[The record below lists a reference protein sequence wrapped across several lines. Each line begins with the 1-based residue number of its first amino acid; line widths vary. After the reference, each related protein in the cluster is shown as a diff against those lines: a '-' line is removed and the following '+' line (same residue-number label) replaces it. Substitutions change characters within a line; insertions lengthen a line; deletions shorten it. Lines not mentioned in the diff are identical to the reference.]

1 MTLTRRELFPAL
13 GAIRIV
19 HEDEHLLAVA
29 KPAGV
34 SCQSADPKRPDDLP
48 HRLKEHLRDRGEGDY
63 LGIHQRLD
71 QATSGLV
78 LYTRTKEANPGL
90 ARQMEGRTVRKRYLA
105 AVRGDVSA
113 FEGEGATLSDWLGR
127 DGPVSV
133 VLPEKTRKAKRAISH
148 VRVLEKRGDRALLEL
163 RIETGRTHQIRAQLA
178 YRGLPVAGD
187 RAYGEVRAPR
197 LMLHAAMLG
206 LTHPVSGDAL
216 ELSVPTPASF
226 GRWLEGEDA
235 VPVDSLEAL
244 RVALVRARESRW
256 GLGRAALAPDPTTAF
271 RLLNRGGDGVP
282 GLAVD
287 VYGEHLLAH
296 LYGDRA
302 VAAEETIVA
311 ALAELGFAG
320 VYVKKHPKQ
329 KNTLTPEQRAALAPT
344 GPVWGAPAPEELAV
358 HEHGVAYSTALG
370 DGLSTGLFLD
380 QRDARLRLREAA
392 RGRRV
397 LNLFCYAGAFGV
409 AAAVGEAA
417 KVVQVDVSRPALERA
432 ARSEALNGVRTERI
446 RQDVFAYLGG
456 AAKRGERFDIVVVDP
471 PSYST
476 TGKSRWTSG
485 ADWVG
490 LAEACFRVCTKRG
503 TLVVSSNDGRLTQA
517 ALRRHVHEG
526 ARKAGVGITQM
537 KDLPEP
543 PDFPG
548 AQLHRLW
555 IRLGEPK
562 AAPKKRRGGRGGRR
576 RRR

>member
-1 MTLTRRELFPAL
+1 MLTRRELFPAL

-19 HEDEHLLAVA
+19 HHDEHLLAVD

-34 SCQSADPKRPDDLP
+34 PSQSADPARPDDLP
-48 HRLKEHLRDRGEGDY
+48 HRLKEHLRDAGEQDY

-71 QATSGLV
+71 QATSGV
-78 LYTRTKEANPGL
+78 IVYTRSKEANPGL
-90 ARQMEGRTVRKRYLA
+90 ARQMEGRTVRKRYVA
-105 AVRGDVSA
+105 AVRGDVSDFDGA
-113 FEGEGATLSDWLGR
+113 KGATMRDWLGR
-127 DGPVSV
+127 DGAVSV
-133 VLPEKTRKAKRAISH
+133 VLPERTRKAKQAVSR
-148 VRVLEKRGDRALLEL
+148 VRVLERRGDRALLEV

-178 YRGLPVAGD
+178 HRGLPIAGD
-187 RAYGEVRAPR
+187 RAYGDVRAPR
-197 LMLHAAMLG
+197 LMLHAASLG
-206 LTHPVSGDAL
+206 LDHPLTGDTLTL
-216 ELSVPTPASF
+216 EAPVPVAF
-226 GRWLEGEDA
+226 QRWLDGEEA
-235 VPVDSLEAL
+235 VPLDSLDAL

-256 GLGRAALAPDPTTAF
+256 GLGRAALSKAPTTAF

-287 VYGEHLLAH
+287 VYGDHLLAH

-302 VAAEETIVA
+302 LAAEATIVE
-311 ALAELGFAG
+311 ALSELGYEG
-320 VYVKKHPKQ
+320 LYLKKHPKQ
-329 KNTLTPEQRAALAPT
+329 KNTLRDDERAALAPAD
-344 GPVWGAPAPEELAV
+344 PVWGAPAPEELAV
-358 HEHGVAYSTALG
+358 FEHGVAYSTGLG

-380 QRDARLRLREAA
+380 QRDARLRLREVAK
-392 RGRRV
+392 GKSV

-409 AAAVGEAA
+409 AAAVGEAS

-432 ARSEALNGVRTERI
+432 ARSEALNSVATERV
-446 RQDVFAYLGG
+446 RHDVFAWLAT

-476 TGKSRWTSG
+476 AGKSRWTSG

-490 LAEACFRVCTKRG
+490 LAEACFRVMTKRG

-526 ARKAGVGITQM
+526 ARKAGVGIAQM

-548 AQLHRLW
+548 AKLHRLW
-555 IRLGEPK
+555 VRLGEAKGERPS
-562 AAPKKRRGGRGGRR
+562 RGRR
-576 RRR
+576 RRRR